1 MAATSPTGI
10 EGRTLGD
17 FVVVERLGEGGFGV
31 VYRAEQRL
39 LGRDAV
45 IKVLHERHRE
55 RPDTIQRFLREAKLA
70 SRLDHPYAAHVYA
83 FGAEPDGLLWIAM
96 ERVRG
101 EPLDA
106 WLRAH
111 GKVPLDELVPFL
123 ERLCE
128 VVHTAH
134 EQGIV
139 HRDIKPA
146 NIMVLARAGQLLP
159 KLLDFGVAKAIGD
172 AAPAVDRT
180 ADGGAA
186 PAATAAA
193 THVGRRIG
201 SPLYM
206 APELWTEAAAADA
219 RSDLYA
225 LAITAYEALTG
236 QAPFAATSLRALALA
251 HAELPPPAVADRF
264 PPALDPVFARALAKA
279 PAARFPS
286 VLELGAAFRAGSGIV
301 DAGAALPRLPEA
313 LRDEAIAA
321 APQPIAEAID
331 VLDGARSP
339 HQAIDAAWQ
348 VVAAAVRYLALVA
361 LAARTR
367 TAEPVGHETAEL
379 LRALRRRT
387 LADDEWVRL
396 LRALVAPHRD
406 RADAHPVPALV
417 TAAAAVDPTLDA
429 LLALRPR
436 VAHAG
441 GASDLAA
448 RDLLVEVL
456 APVEALIRALA
467 PVFTYTVVV
476 ARGGVAERWRGLRRP
491 RRRPSATLPI
501 LADGDVALVDATGR
515 GAVRL
520 SPLIAAAAP
529 VPGAPPELFFLDGS
543 DRRGARF
550 VAFPAGF
557 ERHDDTVWEWLR
569 GHVPDLDAGVSATSD
584 DERPPYRG
592 LAAFTRDDAGAFFGR
607 EDETE
612 AFANRLRIQPFAA
625 VVGPSGAGKSSF
637 VQAGVIPALP
647 AGWRAV
653 TVRPGAA
660 PIAALAARL
669 RAAGVP
675 VDDLERAIAGD
686 ADALGAA
693 LRADAATRGPVL
705 LVVDQLEELFTL
717 CADPAERARYADAVV
732 GAARSADDP
741 VRVVVTLRD
750 DFLVRAEQLPALR
763 NRIAQSLQLLAVPTP
778 DDLTRIV
785 VEPARHAGY
794 ELEDAALARAIVDAV
809 ADQPSALALVSFTM
823 ARLWELRDRHFRQL
837 LRKDYVALGGVGGAL
852 AQHAERTLAAMPAD
866 HRRLAREAFRNLV
879 TSEGT
884 RAILTRAELRQ
895 LLGDPAAAESVLE
908 ALIGARLLTAG
919 EDPAGGGDTIEI
931 VHEALIA
938 AWPRLAEWRRDDAEG
953 ARLRDQL
960 RAAARQWAERGRP
973 DGLLWRGE
981 ALAELVRWRAR
992 DPAAVTDAETA
1003 FVAAST
1009 RAATRGRR
1017 IRTGLVVGAFAALAA
1032 GVAVLSIVNAA
1043 KETERRR
1050 AEASEQVTRRQVV
1063 ELYEEQ
1069 GRQLFLAGDPIRA
1082 AVYLDAAARAGGASP
1097 GLHYLMGRTAS
1108 ILAKRRVE
1116 LYGHAGLVW
1125 DGRYT
1130 PDGSR
1135 IITIGEDGTAR
1146 IWDAATGDAIAR
1158 LTGHDGRISS
1168 ADLDVHGGRIVTGGE
1183 KDGTARVWDVT
1194 TGELVAA
1201 TARVTTTA
1209 ARFPWVTVA
1218 RLDATGQRV
1227 LTATY
1232 DNDARLW
1239 DANTG
1244 AAIATLRGHRGR
1256 VVDVAFA
1263 RGAIYTASEDGTVAR
1278 WDAATGGPRSVHA
1291 THPAPLAALVATA
1304 DGARLASA
1312 STDGTVIVADAAGTR
1327 TIAAQMVVERLA
1339 LAPDGATLAIAG
1351 GNDVQ
1356 LFAAATGRRIA
1367 GLRGHAGAV
1376 TGIAFTGDGARVATA
1391 SEDGNARIWDAGTGQ
1406 LLALL
1411 PSLDALKW
1419 IAFAPDGGKVALG
1432 GGAGAAVWDARND
1445 VLIRPFALGEEVV
1458 SLAFDAAGKQLVAC
1472 GMQGRVRSWTLDG
1485 TPGLAARYGEGELCF
1500 PVFAGSAVIAFGT
1513 RGIHRWDDHTG
1524 ASRALTEEMPRV
1536 FWGVLDP
1543 GATRAVTAHDG
1554 AARMWWLDSGRL
1566 MHTLVHDDT
1575 LYSVAWSR
1583 SGDVIA
1589 TCSRGGAVR
1598 FWDAATGGA
1607 RGGFQLD
1614 GWCPSIGLDATAQHA
1629 ITASRKSARI
1639 STVPSGELVRSF
1651 DGHQREVTGAML
1663 AANGLVVTTSWDGTA
1678 RVWDVTTGRQLEAL
1692 AHPNLIGASE
1702 LSPDGRLAATASGD
1716 RIYLWSL
1723 APTLGGERLS
1733 AIARALPLVI
1743 RDGALVP
1750 RP

>member
-1 MAATSPTGI
+1 VAATSPTGI

-146 NIMVLARAGQLLP
+146 NIMVLARAGRLLP

-172 AAPAVDRT
+172 AAPAAERE
-180 ADGGAA
+180 A
-186 PAATAAA
+186 
-193 THVGRRIG
+193 GRRIG

-236 QAPFAATSLRALALA
+236 QPPFAGGSLRALALA
-251 HAELPPPAVADRF
+251 HAELTPPAIGDRF

-279 PAARFPS
+279 PGERFPS
-286 VLELGAAFRAGSGIV
+286 VLELGAAFRAGSGVV

-331 VLDGARSP
+331 VLDGARSA

-348 VVAAAVRYLALVA
+348 AVAAVVRYLALAA

-367 TAEPVGHETAEL
+367 TADPVGHETAEL

-396 LRALVAPHRD
+396 LRALAAPHRD
-406 RADAHPVPALV
+406 RADAHPVPALI
-417 TAAAAVDPTLDA
+417 TAAAAAEPALDA

-456 APVEALIRALA
+456 APVEALVRALA
-467 PVFTYTVVV
+467 PVFAYTVVV

-491 RRRPSATLPI
+491 RRRPCAALPI

-515 GAVRL
+515 GALRL

-543 DRRGARF
+543 DLRGARF

-557 ERHDDTVWEWLR
+557 ERHDDAVWEWLR
-569 GHVPDLDAGVSATSD
+569 GHVPDLDAGAATTSD
-584 DERPPYRG
+584 DERAPYRG

-607 EDETE
+607 EDETG
-612 AFANRLRIQPFAA
+612 AFVNRLRIQPFAA

-669 RAAGVP
+669 RAAGVGGDEVEP
-675 VDDLERAIAGD
+675 AIAAD
-686 ADALGAA
+686 PDALGAV
-693 LRADAATRGPVL
+693 LRADADARGPVL

-717 CADPAERARYADAVV
+717 CADPDERVRYADAVA

-763 NRIAQSLQLLAVPTP
+763 NRIAQALQLLAAPTP

-785 VEPARHAGY
+785 VEPARRAGY
-794 ELEDAALARAIVDAV
+794 ELEDAALARTIVDAV

-866 HRRLAREAFRNLV
+866 HRRLARAAFRNLV

-884 RAILTRAELRQ
+884 RAVLSRAEVRQ
-895 LLGDPAAAESVLE
+895 LLGEPAAADAVLE

-938 AWPRLAEWRRDDAEG
+938 AWPRLAEWRRDDAES

-960 RAAARQWAERGRP
+960 RAAARQWGERGRP

-992 DPAAVTDAETA
+992 DPGAVTDAEVA
-1003 FVAAST
+1003 FVAASS

-1032 GVAVLSIVNAA
+1032 GVAVLLVVNAA

-1050 AEASEQVTRRQVV
+1050 AEASEQVARGQVV

-1069 GRQLFLAGDPIRA
+1069 GRQLFLSGDPIRA

-1097 GLHYLMGRTAS
+1097 GLRYLMGRTAS
-1108 ILAKRRVE
+1108 ILAKRRFE

-1130 PDGSR
+1130 PDGR
-1135 IITIGEDGTAR
+1135 ELITIGEDGTAR
-1146 IWDAATGDAIAR
+1146 IWDAATGTARAR
-1158 LTGHDGRISS
+1158 LAGHDGRINSIE
-1168 ADLDVHGGRIVTGGE
+1168 LDARGARMISGGE
-1183 KDGTARVWDVT
+1183 DGTARVWNVAS
-1194 TGELVAA
+1194 GELVATIA
-1201 TARVTTTA
+1201 DHGN
-1209 ARFPWVTVA
+1209 WVVVA
-1218 RLDATGQRV
+1218 RLDATGGRA
-1227 LTATY
+1227 LTAALPAPGSA
-1232 DNDARLW
+1232 DFAARLS
-1239 DANTG
+1239 DAATG
-1244 AAIATLRGHRGR
+1244 APIASLRGHRGR

-1263 RGAIYTASEDGTVAR
+1263 RGAAFTAGEDGTVLR
-1278 WDAATGGPRSVHA
+1278 WDAASGAPRGVHA
-1291 THPAPLAALVATA
+1291 THPAPLAALATSA

-1327 TIAAQMVVERLA
+1327 TIPAQMVIERLA
-1339 LAPDGATLAIAG
+1339 FAPDGATLAIAG
-1351 GNDVQ
+1351 GSDVQ

-1367 GLRGHAGAV
+1367 ALRGHAGAV
-1376 TGIAFTGDGARVATA
+1376 SGIAFTGDGARVATA
-1391 SEDGNARIWDAGTGQ
+1391 SEDGNARIWDAATGQ
-1406 LLALL
+1406 LLGLL

-1419 IAFAPDGGKVALG
+1419 IAVAPGGAEIAFG

-1445 VLIRPFALGEEVV
+1445 VLVRTFALGEEAAA
-1458 SLAFDAAGKQLVAC
+1458 LAFDAAGRQLAAC
-1472 GMQGRVRSWTLDG
+1472 GMKGAVRTWRLDG
-1485 TPGLAARYGEGELCF
+1485 TPGLAVRYGDQDGDLCI
-1500 PVFAGSAVIAFGT
+1500 PLFAGESLITVGE
-1513 RGIHRWDDHTG
+1513 RGIDRWDLRTG
-1524 ASRALTEEMPRV
+1524 ARLAELTPDVPSV
-1536 FWGVLDP
+1536 FSIVLDP
-1543 GATRAVTAHDG
+1543 SATRAVSAHKDAARVWALDTGVLVHTLAHD
-1554 AARMWWLDSGRL
+1554 A
-1566 MHTLVHDDT
+1566 TV
-1575 LYSVAWSR
+1575 YSVAWSR
-1583 SGDVIA
+1583 GGELIA
-1589 TCSRGGAVR
+1589 TCSRDGAVR
-1598 FWDAATGGA
+1598 FWDAATGA
-1607 RGGFQLD
+1607 TRGQFQLE
-1614 GWCPSIGLDATAQHA
+1614 GWCFSIGLDATARHA

-1639 STVPSGELVRSF
+1639 STVPAGEHVRSF
-1651 DGHQREVTGAML
+1651 DGHQREVLGAMI

-1678 RVWDVTTGRQLEAL
+1678 RVWDATTGRQLEVL
-1692 AHPNLIGASE
+1692 AHPGQVGSGE
-1702 LSPDGRLAATASGD
+1702 LGPDGTLAATLSGDRVYLWNLTPPVAPARLAAIASG
-1716 RIYLWSL
+1716 
-1723 APTLGGERLS
+1723 
-1733 AIARALPLVI
+1733 LPLVI
-1743 RDGALVP
+1743 RDDALVP